1 MALIDDESVAKRASY
16 RVKTAGTKLSRNEL
30 AALEE
35 HCRKLHTTPGEL
47 IRKLIFAEL
56 GADLE
61 RPSASAELTEVI
73 GLRLML
79 TNLLKPVATGQ
90 KITAEAFDGIM
101 AEVKKRKKAVAAE
114 ARQEAEGV

>member
-35 HCRKLHTTPGEL
+35 HCRKLL
-47 IRKLIFAEL
+47 
-56 GADLE
+56 
-61 RPSASAELTEVI
+61 
-73 GLRLML
+73 
-79 TNLLKPVATGQ
+79 
-90 KITAEAFDGIM
+90 TAEAFDGIM